1 MMKRLLFFLVCC
13 FPLFSHAEISLQE
26 EIRSALKSGE
36 KTILLKQK
44 EYVLEHPLSLNEL
57 NGIVINGNHA
67 KIVMKKNCAC
77 LIIIKSHDLTVRDLT
92 IDYDPLPYTQGV
104 VTKVDGKIIE
114 CTIDHGYSPAQGIRY
129 SWNCH
134 AFTPDGRFWKKNQK
148 DIYAEPI
155 PLDQNHMQLRAMS
168 ENPNLKIGDRLAI
181 AKYISDTACI
191 EMRETEHLTFENL
204 TIYASPGCVFR
215 GYHCDGDDILKNIV
229 ITRGPLPTEAT
240 QPRLLSSNHDA
251 VHYGYCRKGAQ
262 ILNCDFGWMGD
273 DSLNFHGKTSH
284 LAEVTGQH
292 TFNQIIDGKATD
304 SIYLKRFRKGD
315 RIRILDGKNFRILG
329 EYSFISYRWIDK
341 TYPKEVRDACFP
353 HLKGR
358 PEDIQSTF
366 EITVAEDIKDI
377 KTPCRWDAPDMN
389 CRNFQIANSFFHDHR
404 AYGLRIMASD
414 GVVENCRFE
423 RIKGPAIAV
432 GAQYSGW
439 GEAGWS
445 DNVVIRNNSVKEC
458 GYSSYAQGAISVFVQ
473 LSNYNDIAQGN
484 RNINILDNA
493 IENCSGA
500 GIFAMAADGVTISNN
515 RVSDTALSASTPENP
530 YGFKD
535 LSPIWILDSKNV
547 IQTNNNIIQSNH

>member
-1 MMKRLLFFLVCC
+1 MKQLLVFFVCC
-13 FPLFSHAEISLQE
+13 LSLFAQAENALQQ
-26 EIRSALKSGE
+26 EILSALKSGE
-36 KTILLKQK
+36 TTIRLKQK
-44 EYVLEHPLSLNEL
+44 EYYLESNVSLNEL
-57 NGIVINGNHA
+57 NGIVIDGNHA
-67 KIVMKKNCAC
+67 KIVMKKNRPC
-77 LIIIKSHDLTVRDLT
+77 LIIIKSHDLTVRNLS
-92 IDYDPLPYTQGV
+92 IDYDPLPYTQGI

-114 CTIDHGYSPAQGIRY
+114 CTIDEGYSPAQGIRY

-134 AFTPDGRFWKKNQK
+134 AFTPDGLFWKKNQK

-262 ILNCDFGWMGD
+262 ILNCEFSWMGD

-284 LAEVTGQH
+284 LAEVTGPH
-292 TFNQIIDGKATD
+292 TFNWIIGGKGKD
-304 SIYLKRFRKGD
+304 SDYLKRFRKGD

-329 EYSFISYRWIDK
+329 EYSFVSYRWIDK
-341 TYPKEVRDACFP
+341 TYPMELRDTCFP

-366 EITVAEDIKDI
+366 EITVAEDLKDI

-389 CRNFQIANSFFHDHR
+389 CRGFRVEDSYFHDHR

-445 DNVVIRNNSVKEC
+445 NNVAIRNNSVKEC

-484 RNINILDNA
+484 SHITIQDNV
-493 IENCSGA
+493 IENCAGA
-500 GIFAMAADGVTISNN
+500 GIFVMAADGVTISNN
-515 RVSDTALSASTPENP
+515 RVSDTALSASIPENP
-530 YGFKD
+530 YGFKGF
-535 LSPIWILDSKNV
+535 SPIWILHSKNV
-547 IQTNNNIIQSNH
+547 IQTNNTIR

>member
-1 MMKRLLFFLVCC
+1 MMKQLLAFLVFCIPI
-13 FPLFSHAEISLQE
+13 FVHAEVSLHE

-36 KTILLKQK
+36 KSIRLKHK
-44 EYVLEHPLSLNEL
+44 EYFLEKPLSLNEL
-57 NGIVINGNHA
+57 NGIEIDGNHA

-77 LIIIKSHDLTVRDLT
+77 LIIIKSHDLTVRSLT
-92 IDYDPLPYTQGV
+92 IDYDPLPYTQGT

-114 CTIDHGYSPAQGIRY
+114 CTIDRGYSPAQGIRY

-155 PLDQNHMQLRAMS
+155 PIDQNRLQLRAMS
-168 ENPNLKIGDRLAI
+168 EHPNLKPGDRLAI
-181 AKYISDTACI
+181 AKYASDTACI
-191 EMRETEHLTFENL
+191 EMRETERLTFDNL

-229 ITRGPLPTEAT
+229 ITRGPAPSEAS
-240 QPRLLSSNHDA
+240 QHRLLSSNHDA
-251 VHYGYCRKGAQ
+251 VHYGYCRKGAKL
-262 ILNCDFGWMGD
+262 LNCDFGWMGD

-284 LAEVTGQH
+284 LAEVTGLH

-315 RIRILDGKNFRILG
+315 KIRILDSKNFRILG
-329 EYSFISYRWIDK
+329 EYSFVSYRRIDK
-341 TYPKEVRDACFP
+341 IYPKELRDVCFP
-353 HLKGR
+353 YLKDR
-358 PEDIQSTF
+358 PEDVQSTF
-366 EITVAEDIKDI
+366 EITVAEELMDFPA
-377 KTPCRWDAPDMN
+377 PCRWDAPNMN
-389 CRNFQIANSFFHDHR
+389 CREFRISDCFFHDHR

-414 GVVENCRFE
+414 GIVENCRFE

-445 DNVVIRNNSVKEC
+445 NDVVVQKNSVKEC
-458 GYSSYAQGAISVFVQ
+458 GFASYAPGAISVFVQ

-484 RNINILDNA
+484 RNIGILENVV
-493 IENCSGA
+493 ENCSGA
-500 GIFAMAADGVTISNN
+500 GIFVMAADGITISHN
-515 RVSDTALSASTPENP
+515 RISDTALVPFKSEKP
-530 YGFKD
+530 YDFKGFA
-535 LSPIWILDSKNV
+535 PVWILNSMNV
-547 IQTNNNIIQSNH
+547 IQTNNKIQSSY

>member
-1 MMKRLLFFLVCC
+1 MKQLLVFFVSCLS
-13 FPLFSHAEISLQE
+13 LFAQAENALQQ
-26 EIRSALKSGE
+26 EILSALKSGE
-36 KTILLKQK
+36 TTIRLKQK
-44 EYVLEHPLSLNEL
+44 EYYLESNVSLNEL
-57 NGIVINGNHA
+57 NGIVIDGNHA
-67 KIVMKKNCAC
+67 KIVMKKNRPC
-77 LIIIKSHDLTVRDLT
+77 LIIIKSHDLTVRNLS
-92 IDYDPLPYTQGV
+92 IDYDPLPYTQGI

-114 CTIDHGYSPAQGIRY
+114 CTIDEGYSPAQGIRY

-134 AFTPDGRFWKKNQK
+134 AFTPDGLFWKKNQK

-168 ENPNLKIGDRLAI
+168 EHPNLKPGDRLTI
-181 AKYISDTACI
+181 AKYVSDTACI

-204 TIYASPGCVFR
+204 TIFASPGCVFR
-215 GYHCDGDDILKNIV
+215 GYHCDGGDVLKNIV
-229 ITRGPLPTEAT
+229 ITRGPTPTGAS

-262 ILNCDFGWMGD
+262 ILNCEFSWMGD

-284 LAEVTGQH
+284 LAEVTGPH
-292 TFNQIIDGKATD
+292 TFNWIIGGKGKD
-304 SIYLKRFRKGD
+304 SDYLKRFRKGD

-329 EYSFISYRWIDK
+329 EYSFVSYRWIDK
-341 TYPKEVRDACFP
+341 TYPMELRDTCFP

-366 EITVAEDIKDI
+366 EITVAEDLKDI

-389 CRNFQIANSFFHDHR
+389 CRGFRVEDSYFHDHR

-445 DNVVIRNNSVKEC
+445 NNVAIRNNSVKEC

-484 RNINILDNA
+484 SHITIQDNV
-493 IENCSGA
+493 IENCAGA
-500 GIFAMAADGVTISNN
+500 GIFVMAADGVTISNN
-515 RVSDTALSASTPENP
+515 RVSDTALSASIPENP
-530 YGFKD
+530 YGFKGF
-535 LSPIWILDSKNV
+535 SPIWILDSKNV
-547 IQTNNNIIQSNH
+547 IQTNNTIR